1 MANVCRARVWAKAT
15 LVALVVLLGGA
26 AGAQDDVAVFEQ
38 LGDKLVLTPKVRW
51 ILEEGGPLTPQLA
64 ARALESAPMYG
75 GDGEWMDLGMMNAV
89 VWMAVTVRNETDDE
103 HLIFEFRNPRM
114 NYVDFFYPDGA
125 GGYTMSQSGVSRP
138 FSLRSYKYPMPAFP
152 MVLHKGESATV
163 LLRLDN
169 NGDFRQRI
177 WLWDS
182 VAFTNHVATAYL
194 SDMVTLGVFLVLMVY
209 QVLVFVSLRERSYLY
224 LCFFMLSWLLFL
236 MAGTG
241 MGKLLLWQDLPW
253 LTMRASSLFMI
264 MMMASF
270 TLFTLSYL
278 RSRKITPR
286 LYRLGLLHLG
296 VCVAHLVYTSVL
308 DNYFRMELNRLL
320 VIATFVVVMTLS
332 IGALRAGSR
341 TARFFILSWAFM
353 ITGGL
358 LMLLLS
364 WYAPTASFVLGT
376 PLISMLFGT
385 SILLWS
391 LELIGRVKVRARE
404 QQQLLEVQV
413 KERNRELEQAL
424 SEVNTLSGLLPM
436 CSHCK
441 KIRDDTGYWS
451 SVEHYIGQRTGADFT
466 HGICP
471 DCIGEHF
478 PEFAERKQRRAQES
492 GGAQA

>member
-1 MANVCRARVWAKAT
+1 
-15 LVALVVLLGGA
+15 
-26 AGAQDDVAVFEQ
+26 
-38 LGDKLVLTPKVRW
+38 
-51 ILEEGGPLTPQLA
+51 
-64 ARALESAPMYG
+64 
-75 GDGEWMDLGMMNAV
+75 
-89 VWMAVTVRNETDDE
+89 
-103 HLIFEFRNPRM
+103 
-114 NYVDFFYPDGA
+114 
-125 GGYTMSQSGVSRP
+125 
-138 FSLRSYKYPMPAFP
+138 
-152 MVLHKGESATV
+152 
-163 LLRLDN
+163 
-169 NGDFRQRI
+169 
-177 WLWDS
+177 
-182 VAFTNHVATAYL
+182 
-194 SDMVTLGVFLVLMVY
+194 
-209 QVLVFVSLRERSYLY
+209 
-224 LCFFMLSWLLFL
+224 
-236 MAGTG
+236 
-241 MGKLLLWQDLPW
+241 
-253 LTMRASSLFMI
+253 MI
-264 MMMASF
+264 MMMATFTMF
-270 TLFTLSYL
+270 TLAYL
-278 RSRKITPR
+278 DSRKLTPR

-413 KERNRELEQAL
+413 KERTRELEQAL

>member
-1 MANVCRARVWAKAT
+1 
-15 LVALVVLLGGA
+15 LVALFVLLGGA

-89 VWMAVTVRNETDDE
+89 VWMAVTIRNDTDDE

-114 NYVDFFYPDGA
+114 NFVDFYFPDGA
-125 GGYTMSQSGVSRP
+125 GGYTTTWSGVSRP
-138 FSLRSYKYPMPAFP
+138 FNVRPYYYAMPAFP
-152 MVLHKGESATV
+152 MVLEKGESATV

-169 NGDFRQRI
+169 NGDYRQRI

-194 SDMVTLGVFLVLMVY
+194 SDMMTLGVFVVLLVF
-209 QVLVFVSLRERSYLY
+209 QFLVFVSLRERSYLY
-224 LCFFMLSWLLFL
+224 LCFFVLSWLLFL

-241 MGKLLLWQDLPW
+241 MGKMMLWQDLPW

-264 MMMASF
+264 MMMATFTMF
-270 TLFTLSYL
+270 TLAYL
-278 RSRKITPR
+278 DSRKLTPR

-413 KERNRELEQAL
+413 KERTRELEQAL